1 MSQRKYNTSEVLK
14 NIFRVSFDAEDG
26 SQPKPFNVVKYFVLP
41 LVFAA
46 ALAVLFYCNLQK
58 LNDLGGDVSNAMEAM
73 FTLLLSLV
81 FAIIGVYLV
90 IHVLHPYFGKRPVP
104 AKLEKII
111 DEETDSDM
119 TREEIHEFL
128 EDLRLND
135 EEIREY
141 SDSIDV
147 KTEIAVTLGL
157 ALVAFFLGIYG
168 YIASF
173 TIMYDDAPN
182 ILGISFC
189 FMFII
194 FSIIYIVL
202 KTMKVVWDV

>member
-1 MSQRKYNTSEVLK
+1 VSQRKYNASEVLK

-46 ALAVLFYCNLQK
+46 ALAVLFYYDLQK
-58 LNDLGGDVSNAMEAM
+58 LYDLGGDLSDVSVGM

-81 FAIIGVYLV
+81 FAIVGVYLV

-119 TREEIHEFL
+119 TREELHDFL
-128 EDLRLND
+128 EDLRSND

-147 KTEIAVTLGL
+147 KTLTR
-157 ALVAFFLGIYG
+157 
-168 YIASF
+168 
-173 TIMYDDAPN
+173 
-182 ILGISFC
+182 
-189 FMFII
+189 
-194 FSIIYIVL
+194 
-202 KTMKVVWDV
+202 